1 MGRLMKSML
10 GGDCYG
16 TSLQFSS
23 ISDKDPDLKHAI
35 AVAPLTYTSLIFF
48 FQLISFHTTSK
59 ILSLVLGL
67 VKIAFPEFL
76 KPYSEQS
83 KVQFSSS
90 VD

>member
-1 MGRLMKSML
+1 ML

-16 TSLQFSS
+16 TSRQFSS
-23 ISDKDPDLKHAI
+23 IFEKDPDLKHAT

-48 FQLISFHTTSK
+48 FQPISFHTTSK
-59 ILSLVLGL
+59 ILSLVLRL
-67 VKIAFPEFL
+67 VKIAHPEFL
-76 KPYSEQS
+76 KSYSEQS